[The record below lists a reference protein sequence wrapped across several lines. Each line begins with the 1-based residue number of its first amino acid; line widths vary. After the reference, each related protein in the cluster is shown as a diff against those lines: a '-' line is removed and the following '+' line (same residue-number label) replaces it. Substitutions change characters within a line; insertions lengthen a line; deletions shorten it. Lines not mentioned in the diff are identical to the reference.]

1 MKRSNLT
8 TLCYI
13 EKDNQYLMLHRV
25 KKEND
30 INKDKWIGVGGHFEE
45 DESPEECLQR
55 EVKEETGLTLTSY
68 KLRGII
74 TFISNEWQ
82 TEYMFLYTADG
93 YTGEMLECNE
103 GDLEWVDKSKMYDLP
118 LWEGDKIFLKLLDT
132 TEEFFSL
139 KLRYEGETLVEFTH
153 HP

>member
-1 MKRSNLT
+1 
-8 TLCYI
+8 
-13 EKDNQYLMLHRV
+13 
-25 KKEND
+25 
-30 INKDKWIGVGGHFEE
+30 
-45 DESPEECLQR
+45 
-55 EVKEETGLTLTSY
+55 
-68 KLRGII
+68 
-74 TFISNEWQ
+74 
-82 TEYMFLYTADG
+82 MFLYTADG